1 MISRPCRVALAA
13 AAVLAMVAVLP
24 LLEVP
29 PDPPAQPAY
38 IPCNDR
44 PLLTERQKAEA
55 RETGYASFMAS
66 DGWHVEH
73 ISNLSDYL

>member
-1 MISRPCRVALAA
+1 MTSRPCRVALAA
-13 AAVLAMVAVLP
+13 VAVLTMCAVLP

-29 PDPPAQPAY
+29 PDPPEY

-44 PLLTERQKAEA
+44 PLLTEAQKAEA
-55 RETGYASFMAS
+55 RTTGYASFMAS

-73 ISNLSDYL
+73 ISNLTDYI